1 MIFFTLLFAGKQKND
16 QYVLLISFD
25 GFRAD
30 YLNWYDTPNFDRLGK
45 NGVKAEGLQP
55 VFVTKTFP
63 NHYSIAT
70 GMYAENHGLIGN
82 YFFDSKFNE
91 VYQLKD
97 RNKVEDARFYGGEP
111 IWVTAEKQGLRTASY
126 FWVGTEAPIG
136 GQQPSKWKRY
146 DHDFPFEAR
155 IDSVL
160 KWFGLPEQIRP
171 RLVLLYFHEPDGT
184 GHRYGPRSSETQLI
198 VESMDRLMGSILT
211 KIKDLDIYPYL
222 NIIVTSDHGMAETSR
237 KRQIPLK
244 EHIDMRSI
252 TMEGSGPYSFL
263 SSKSKKNL
271 ENTYNILKGI
281 PHLTVYLKNDIPD
294 RWHFKNHYRIK
305 DLLVLADEG
314 WTVVETDHGPS
325 SYMSKGTHGY
335 DNALRSMHAIFLA
348 QGPVFKIDYFS
359 PVINNIDI
367 YPLVA
372 HILRLEPFN
381 GIDGKLDNVQGLL
394 K

>member
-1 MIFFTLLFAGKQKND
+1 M
-16 QYVLLISFD
+16 LLISFD

-30 YLNWYDTPNFDRLGK
+30 YLDWYATPNFDDLG
-45 NGVKAEGLQP
+45 NHGVRADGLQP

-82 YFFDSKFNE
+82 YFFDPKFNE
-91 VYQLKD
+91 VYQLRD
-97 RNKVEDARFYGGEP
+97 RSKVEDARFYGGEP

-136 GQQPSKWKRY
+136 DQQPSIWKRY

-155 IDSVL
+155 IDSVI
-160 KWFGLPEQIRP
+160 KWFKMPEQIRP
-171 RLVLLYFHEPDGT
+171 RLVMLYFHEPDGA
-184 GHRYGPRSSETQLI
+184 GHRYGPKSSETQI
-198 VESMDRLMGSILT
+198 MVESMDSLLGSILT
-211 KIKDLDIYPYL
+211 KIKYLDIYPDL
-222 NIIVTSDHGMAETSR
+222 NVVVTSDHGMAQTSF

-244 EHIDMRSI
+244 KYIDMEYI
-252 TMEGSGPYSFL
+252 KMEGSGPYSFL
-263 SSKSKKNL
+263 SSASINKL
-271 ENTYNILKGI
+271 EDAYNTLRKI

-314 WTVVETDHGPS
+314 WTVVETDHGPL

-335 DNALRSMHAIFLA
+335 DNSLRSMHAIFLA
-348 QGPVFKIDYFS
+348 QGPAFKINYS
-359 PVINNIDI
+359 ASVIKNIDI
-367 YPLVA
+367 YPLIA
-372 HILRLEPFN
+372 HILKLESFP
-381 GIDGKLDNVQGLL
+381 GIDGRLENVQGLL
-394 K
+394 KQ